1 MRDDV
6 GDTMR
11 KVWCNG
17 RRDAEEAYMVAR
29 ISVLRNSP
37 VSAYRLT

>member
-17 RRDAEEAYMVAR
+17 RRDAEEAYMVR
-29 ISVLRNSP
+29 KD
-37 VSAYRLT
+37 